1 MSEVQLTIDGQEVIV
16 AAYSTI
22 LQAARQIGIQIP
34 TLCYYHLEETAMK
47 NQVASCRI
55 CVVEVE
61 GRRNLAP
68 ACATPVTEGMVVKT
82 NTLRVL
88 EARKTILSLLLSDH
102 PQDCLAC
109 TKAGNCELQ
118 DMAQRLGM
126 RKQAVSKEK
135 AQSSYPLDVGL
146 VIVRDMDKCIR
157 CRRCETVCREI
168 QSVGALSGVR
178 RGFESVVMPAFENP
192 LAKTNCVQCGQCVVV
207 CPTGALTEREAI
219 DDVLN
224 VLNHIQKKVIVQVAP
239 AVRVALG
246 EALGLPAGTD
256 VSGKMVTALK
266 RLGFDYVFDTN
277 FAADVTIMEE
287 AYELI
292 ERLTAFLEAGE
303 TQQLPILTSCC
314 PAWVNFFESNYKELL
329 HLPSTVRSPQQ
340 IFGAVAKTYLAQKM
354 NLPLKQ
360 TVVVSVMPCLA
371 KKGEAKREEL
381 GDDVDLVLSTRELA
395 RMIIAANIDF
405 NSLEASEFDTPL
417 GTATGAA
424 AIFGTTGGVME
435 AACRT
440 AYEKVTGKVLEKV
453 NFEALRG
460 FEGIRM
466 ATINLEGKTLN
477 VAIAHGLKNARVIM
491 EELKQGNPRKL
502 HAIEVM
508 ACPGGCIGG
517 AGQPNHHGDI
527 TILKKRQAL
536 LYTEDSQNVLRK
548 SHENPEVLAMYEA
561 YFKTPLSHK
570 AHKHLHTYYIPQN
583 KF

>member
-1 MSEVQLTIDGQEVIV
+1 MSEVQLTIDGQQVSV
-16 AAYSTI
+16 AAGSTI
-22 LQAARQIGIQIP
+22 LQAAKQIGIQIP

-47 NQVASCRI
+47 NQGASCRI
-55 CVVEVE
+55 CVVEVV
-61 GRRNLAP
+61 GRKNLAP

-109 TKAGNCELQ
+109 IKAGHCELQ
-118 DMAQRLGM
+118 DMAQRFGI
-126 RKQAVSKEK
+126 RKQAVSKKK
-135 AQSSYPLDVGL
+135 AQSTYPLDKGL

-157 CRRCETVCREI
+157 CRRCETVCRNV

-178 RGFESVVMPAFENP
+178 RGFEAVVMPAFERP
-192 LAKTNCVQCGQCVVV
+192 LAESNCVQCGQCVAV
-207 CPTGALTEREAI
+207 CPTGALTERESI
-219 DDVLN
+219 DDVLAAIY
-224 VLNHIQKKVIVQVAP
+224 HPQKKVIVQVAP

-256 VSGKMVTALK
+256 VSGRMVTALK

-292 ERLTAFLEAGE
+292 ERLTVFLEKGE
-303 TQQLPILTSCC
+303 TKQLPILTSCC
-314 PAWVNFFESNYKELL
+314 PAWVNFFETNYKELL

-340 IFGAVAKTYLAQKM
+340 IFGAIAKTYFAQKM
-354 NLPLKQ
+354 NLPIKQ

-371 KKGEAKREEL
+371 KKAEAKRQAL
-381 GDDVDLVLSTRELA
+381 GNDVDLALSTRELA
-395 RMIIAANIDF
+395 RMIKAANIDF
-405 NSLEASEFDTPL
+405 NSLEASDFDEPL
-417 GTATGAA
+417 GIATGAA

-453 NFEALRG
+453 NFETLRG
-460 FEGIRM
+460 FEGIRL
-466 ATINLEGKTLN
+466 ATIDLEGHLLN
-477 VAIAHGLKNARVIM
+477 VAIAHGLKNARMLM
-491 EELKQGNPRKL
+491 EEIKQGNPRNL

-517 AGQPNHHGDI
+517 AGQPSHHGDVN
-527 TILKKRQAL
+527 ILKKRQAL
-536 LYTEDSQNVLRK
+536 LYTEDSQNTLRK
-548 SHENPEVLAMYEA
+548 SHENPAVLTMYAE
-561 YFKTPLSHK
+561 YFKAPLSPK
-570 AHKHLHTYYIPQN
+570 AHEYLHTHYTPQN
-583 KF
+583 KY